1 MIPMVHKI
9 NRLSR
14 KNLFI
19 LFIPVL
25 TILKLICTHGRERSN
40 IIIYDSKYL
49 YLYMPQ
55 KNLDHF

>member
-9 NRLSR
+9 NCLSR

-25 TILKLICTHGRERSN
+25 TILKLICTHDGERSN